1 MSSSASNQHL
11 HTLLD
16 ETMKRI
22 TICITDEQFNHIKQ
36 IMLQRPGVT
45 QSVIMREL
53 INRGLSHRPDF
64 LTVEQHRENRKV
76 RQHIKK

>member
-22 TICITDEQFNHIKQ
+22 TICITDEQLNHIKQ

-53 INRGLSHRPDF
+53 INRGLSQQPDF
-64 LTVEQHRENRKV
+64 LTVEQHRDNRKV

>member
-22 TICITDEQFNHIKQ
+22 TICITDEQLNHIKQ

-53 INRGLSHRPDF
+53 INRGLSHQPDF
-64 LTVEQHRENRKV
+64 FRSEQHRDNRKV